1 MSVGCCDLGGFM
13 ALNTHRREKEGPSHW
28 SQLPQETRE
37 RRENETHVSRRKC
50 GVEIDDRK

>member
-1 MSVGCCDLGGFM
+1 M
-13 ALNTHRREKEGPSHW
+13 ALNTHSREKEGLIHW